1 MKTKHVFILLALSPI
16 LFFQNC
22 GTDYSPTSLY
32 VDNGTSALYSQD
44 CISAVVDC
52 GPKSE
57 FLLVSIDTQD
67 PLILSRTETYYVI
80 SGRCNT
86 GNYPEHSIT
95 YEVRNAIGNQR
106 LNRVMVGMCI
116 GGRYQFNLPL
126 TTVTNG
132 QPDIADYQNHT
143 LLVTITGIDDEG
155 RSFTSTQ
162 AGGSARIDFF
172 KQ

>member
-1 MKTKHVFILLALSPI
+1 MSLKIKHAYVLLALGPI

-22 GTDYSPTSLY
+22 GSDYAASSLY
-32 VDNGTSALYSQD
+32 VDNGTGTYNSQD

-67 PLILSRTETYYVI
+67 PLVLPIADTFYVI

-95 YEVRNAIGNQR
+95 YEVRNAVGTRVLNQ
-106 LNRVMVGMCI
+106 VMQGMCLS
-116 GGRYQFNLPL
+116 GRYQFNLPL
-126 TTVTNG
+126 N
-132 QPDIADYQNHT
+132 ALASNQNLS
-143 LLVTITGIDDEG
+143 LLVTITGIDDQG
-155 RSFTSTQ
+155 RTFTSTQ

-172 KQ
+172 RQ

>member
-1 MKTKHVFILLALSPI
+1 MSLKIKHAYLLLALGPI

-22 GTDYSPTSLY
+22 GSDYAASSLY
-32 VDNGTSALYSQD
+32 ADNGTGTFNSQD

-67 PLILSRTETYYVI
+67 PLVLSITDTFYVI

-86 GNYPEHSIT
+86 GNYPEHTIT
-95 YEVRNAIGNQR
+95 YEVRNAVGTRVLNQ
-106 LNRVMVGMCI
+106 VMQGMCLS
-116 GGRYQFNLPL
+116 GRYQFNLPL
-126 TTVTNG
+126 GGLASN
-132 QPDIADYQNHT
+132 QNLS

-155 RSFTSTQ
+155 RTFTSTQ
-162 AGGSARIDFF
+162 AGGSGRIDFF
-172 KQ
+172 RQ